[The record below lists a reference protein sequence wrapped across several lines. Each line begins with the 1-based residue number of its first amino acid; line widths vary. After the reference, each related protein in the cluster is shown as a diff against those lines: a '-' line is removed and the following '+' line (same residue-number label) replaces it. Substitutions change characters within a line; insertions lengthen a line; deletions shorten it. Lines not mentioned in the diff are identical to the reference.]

1 MKRLSSLENHGND
14 YVVILLTALLTT
26 FGLAMLASASSN
38 LSQLNTGD
46 SLYYLKHQMISG
58 LAIGLLGFI
67 LASNIHYKR
76 YERLSALG
84 MAFGIVLL
92 MLTFTPLAV
101 EMKGAARWVKA
112 GPVTFQP
119 SEPLKLF
126 FIIYL
131 AAWLASTRGKGR
143 HTAKSFA
150 AFLAILAIVMGLLLK
165 QPATSASM
173 LVGTIA
179 VIMYFASGARL
190 SYLPVI
196 MGLIAGGFAIAVFL
210 APYRL
215 ARIEAFF
222 HPDRNA
228 QTSGWQVNQ
237 AKNAIG
243 SGGLTGV
250 GYGQSLTKL
259 HSLPEPLGDS
269 IFAVVGEELGF
280 VGSMTLVGLL
290 LALVLRILFIAH
302 RARDQFGHLLLIG
315 FASLIGIQ
323 SFVNVAAIS
332 GLMPLTGMSLPFIS
346 YGSTALTVFLT
357 IMGIVN
363 NISKHTA

>member
-1 MKRLSSLENHGND
+1 MRRISSLEGHGND
-14 YVVILLTALLTT
+14 YVVILLTVLVTT

-38 LSQLNTGD
+38 LSELHTGD
-46 SLYYLKHQMISG
+46 SLYYLKHQMLAG
-58 LAIGLLGFI
+58 LAVGILGFI

-76 YERLSALG
+76 YERLSAIG
-84 MAFGIVLL
+84 MALGILLL

-101 EMKGAARWVKA
+101 EMKGAARWVKM
-112 GPVTFQP
+112 GPLTFQP

-131 AAWLASTRGKGR
+131 AAWLAGTRGKGR
-143 HTAKSFA
+143 HAGKSFA

-165 QPATSASM
+165 QPATSTSM
-173 LVGTIA
+173 LVGAIA
-179 VIMYFASGARL
+179 VIMYFAGGARL
-190 SYLPVI
+190 SYLPIIV
-196 MGLIAGGFAIAVFL
+196 GLLAAGFAIAVYL

-222 HPDRNA
+222 HPDRNM
-228 QTSGWQVNQ
+228 QTSGWQVSQ

-243 SGGLTGV
+243 SGGVTGV

-280 VGSMTLVGLL
+280 VGSMALVGLL

-302 RARDQFGHLLLIG
+302 AARDQFGHLLLIG

-323 SFVNVAAIS
+323 SFVNIAAIS
-332 GLMPLTGMSLPFIS
+332 GLMPLTGMSLPFVS
-346 YGSTALTVFLT
+346 YGSTALIVFLT